1 MQGVSPTPE
10 PARPRI
16 LIVDDEPGMTQLLGR
31 ILRNGYVVVQESE
44 PRKAV
49 ARVASGERF
58 DLVLCDL
65 MMAPIGGLEVY
76 EGMVKAAPELATRF
90 MLMTGGVT
98 SYELERKVA
107 GWRHGVLYKPFNV
120 ADVLALV
127 RSRLELLAA
136 TPSGEAAASSRG
148 EG

>member
-1 MQGVSPTPE
+1 MQGMSPAPE
-10 PARPRI
+10 APRPRI
-16 LIVDDEPGMTQLLGR
+16 LVIDDEPGMTQLLGR
-31 ILRNGYVVVQESE
+31 ILRSGYTVVQESE
-44 PRKAV
+44 PRRAV
-49 ARVASGERF
+49 ARVVAGERF

-76 EGMVKAAPELATRF
+76 EGVVKAAPEMAARF

-107 GWRHGVLYKPFNV
+107 SWRHGVLYKPFNV

-127 RSRLELLAA
+127 ASKLEHLRAEPLTHA
-136 TPSGEAAASSRG
+136 PIVP
-148 EG
+148 